1 MKTFL
6 IRGVVLNSS
15 FFENDD
21 VNERLTENK
30 LIFSKNNYSFG
41 DFKIF
46 YFEKNNIWLAGTVVD
61 DASQEIYTIPSYQL
75 SEDSLIYDFL
85 FRNKMNGAILMGNLP
100 KYHIISL

>member
-30 LIFSKNNYSFG
+30 LIFSKNNYSVG

-46 YFEKNNIWLAGTVVD
+46 YLEKNNMWLAGTVLN
-61 DASQEIYTIPSYQL
+61 DATQEIFPFPCIQSPK
-75 SEDSLIYDFL
+75 DSLIYDFL
-85 FRNKMNGAILMGNLP
+85 FRNKMNDAILMENLP